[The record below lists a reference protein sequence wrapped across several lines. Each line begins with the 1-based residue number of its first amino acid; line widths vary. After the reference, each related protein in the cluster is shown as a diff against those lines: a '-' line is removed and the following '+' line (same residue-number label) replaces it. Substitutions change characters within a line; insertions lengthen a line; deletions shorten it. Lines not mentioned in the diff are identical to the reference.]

1 MKSKI
6 PMLLLAMAPAM
17 FASAAA
23 APTPTLPSVVAN
35 ITVTPISAPATAV
48 LMAPPSAGLPAYPAI
63 IRQETPAEHDARL
76 KWFREARFGLFIH
89 WGVYSELGGYW
100 QGKPVTAE
108 WIMNRAKI
116 SVANYKA
123 EAKKF
128 TASQYDPK
136 AWAQLAKDAG
146 MKYIVITAKHHE
158 GFTLYDS
165 AYSDWNAVKA
175 SGAGRDL
182 LQPLADAARAQ
193 GLKFGLYYSQSQDW
207 VNPGGSKGTVQP
219 WDPAQAGNFDTYLA
233 KVSLPQVR
241 EILEKYHPDYLWWDT
256 EYEMTPERARPF
268 FALECSYPN
277 LITNSRLGGGVLGD
291 VRTSEQKANIPTSSL
306 GRPMEVCMTI
316 SDSWAYNMNDTKWKS
331 IRQLLQTLSHVAS
344 RGGNFLLDIGP
355 TAEGVIPQPEV
366 DRLLAMGR
374 WLKVNGDAIYAT
386 EGGPYADAL
395 PWGRTTQKG
404 RPDGGTTLY
413 LHVWIWPADGKLL
426 LPGVMQMPTS
436 GRLLAGGAAVSSTMT
451 KAGLEVSL
459 PGTAPDPDISVVAL
473 EFAGPLKLVEDT
485 AVSPAPTP
493 TVGAPGWTETPT
505 QTTGGNSTVKPAGA
519 QPAVNGG

>member
-6 PMLLLAMAPAM
+6 PVMFLALAMWPSALAADATAPAPSQTS
-17 FASAAA
+17 ASTPTANTTPVATA
-23 APTPTLPSVVAN
+23 APA
-35 ITVTPISAPATAV
+35 ATV
-48 LMAPPSAGLPAYPAI
+48 LMAPPSAGLPAYPAVV
-63 IRQETPAEHDARL
+63 RQESPAEHDARL

-89 WGVYSELGGYW
+89 WGVYSALGGSW
-100 QGKPVTAE
+100 QGRPVTAE

-116 SVANYKA
+116 SVADYKA
-123 EAKKF
+123 QAKNF
-128 TASQYDPK
+128 TADKYDPQ

-207 VNPGGSKGTVQP
+207 VNPGGSKGAVPP
-219 WDPAQAGNFDTYLA
+219 WDPAQAGDFDTYLA

-256 EYEMTPERARPF
+256 EYQMTPERARPF
-268 FALECSYPN
+268 FELVSTHPN

-316 SDSWAYNMNDTKWKS
+316 NDSWAYNTSDTNWKS
-331 IRQLLQTLSHVAS
+331 VRQLIQTLSHVAS

-374 WLKVNGDAIYAT
+374 WLKINGEAIYAT
-386 EGGPYADAL
+386 QGGPYANTL
-395 PWGRTTQKG
+395 PWGRTTQKA
-404 RPDGGTTLY
+404 RTDGGATLY
-413 LHVWIWPADGKLL
+413 LHVWDWPADGKLL
-426 LPGVMQMPTS
+426 VPGITQMPIS
-436 GRLLAGGAAVSSTMT
+436 GRLLAGGAAVSSAMT
-451 KAGLEVSL
+451 NAGLVVQL
-459 PGTAPDPDISVVAL
+459 PEKAPDPDVSVVAL
-473 EFAGPLKLVEDT
+473 EFAGPIKIAEE
-485 AVSPAPTP
+485 AAAPATP
-493 TVGAPGWTETPT
+493 GAPGWTESPVQAPGGNGTAK
-505 QTTGGNSTVKPAGA
+505 TTGTAAP
-519 QPAVNGG
+519 